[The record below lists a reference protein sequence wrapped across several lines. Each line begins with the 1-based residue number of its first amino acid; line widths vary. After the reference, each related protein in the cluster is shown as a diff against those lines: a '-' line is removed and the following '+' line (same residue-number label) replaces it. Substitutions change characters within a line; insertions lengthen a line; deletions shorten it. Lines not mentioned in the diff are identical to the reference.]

1 MCIFNYL
8 ANIQRN
14 TRYEKNKMK
23 ILEFKKQQLKLKK
36 INKLTGWS
44 QEKSGGDREV
54 SLKLEG

>member
-1 MCIFNYL
+1 
-8 ANIQRN
+8 
-14 TRYEKNKMK
+14 MK

-54 SLKLEG
+54 SLKLEGQK